1 MLDMLKYSGEF
12 DSSVEFDEGGRTKFS
27 KAQIVGLRNGFA
39 ANPYPDKDEYRHLA
53 VSLGLSNKILH
64 SWFQNN
70 RHREKI
76 PGRLSEETTMEME
89 DEDSKAPYN
98 PGHKKT
104 KFSEHQRFYLQS
116 FFMEKEY
123 VDENDI
129 SELSAELVL
138 SPKVL
143 RIWFQHARERK
154 KKNLP
159 ILPSSR
165 GRGRGKGSIR
175 GGFTHFMQSRG
186 RPPKYPREQVDDMDY
201 DFGEDDSMS
210 SEATK
215 QSDAPEASWAQPGST
230 PLTSK
235 ENAFT
240 PFQKAFLDDFYANIK
255 SPDGD
260 DLDYLCEHINVSR
273 TRISDWFEEQRKFS
287 SESNSVNVCVAIIDQ
302 ILSNISKDVGLT
314 FVGPAD
320 STENFSC
327 PYCGKS
333 FPELSLLREHEKLE
347 AIEFEREVQKLKTNG
362 ANSSNE
368 SYVVLEDSTEDSMM
382 DVYDDEDYEDSCYED
397 DYSSLDDRFSMQDN
411 ADEHVKRPLNPFM
424 IWLQEERKKLD
435 GIRREGRT
443 TGELVKDLSVVWKSL
458 SEFDKMPYIEESRR
472 LKELHKKEHPN
483 YTFNPNRK
491 RTYSSYVSGPTKIP
505 KRANLVKSYTCIRC
519 QVGFTTK
526 GNLFKHL
533 RNFHPENPYDPNFYQ
548 LGNEK
553 GEEKNLRRCDKCNM
567 DFISKIGLAR
577 HMLKA
582 HNEQRQ
588 RRPAHP
594 VSYDDDYSDSLDS
607 LKREY
612 QLSRSGLDYPEPVT
626 SSSDRFYPSYEEEYE
641 RRSHVKTRFTSY
653 QRQVLLDNFHRS
665 ITMSKCDA
673 KQLYFQLADSLELP
687 IKIIRI
693 WFQNARSARR
703 RGKPLFS

>member
-1 MLDMLKYSGEF
+1 MDALSDPKGYLSAQEAAQAKRTEQLKAIG
-12 DSSVEFDEGGRTKFS
+12 
-27 KAQIVGLRNGFA
+27 
-39 ANPYPDKDEYRHLA
+39 
-53 VSLGLSNKILH
+53 
-64 SWFQNN
+64 
-70 RHREKI
+70 
-76 PGRLSEETTMEME
+76 
-89 DEDSKAPYN
+89 
-98 PGHKKT
+98 
-104 KFSEHQRFYLQS
+104 
-116 FFMEKEY
+116 

-129 SELSAELVL
+129 SELSAELLL
-138 SPKVL
+138 SPKVI

-186 RPPKYPREQVDDMDY
+186 RPPKYPREQVDDPDY

-215 QSDAPEASWAQPGST
+215 QSDAPQPGST
-230 PLTSK
+230 TLTSK
-235 ENAFT
+235 ENVFT

-273 TRISDWFEEQRKFS
+273 TRISDWFEEQRKLS
-287 SESNSVNVCVAIIDQ
+287 SGSNSVNVCAAIIDQ

-382 DVYDDEDYEDSCYED
+382 DVYDDEDYEDSSYED

-411 ADEHVKRPLNPFM
+411 TDDHVKRPLNPFM

-483 YTFNPNRK
+483 YSFNPNRK
-491 RTYSSYVSGPTKIP
+491 RTYSSYASGQTKVP

-612 QLSRSGLDYPEPVT
+612 QLSRSGMDYPEPVT
-626 SSSDRFYPSYEEEYE
+626 SSSDRYYPSYEEEYE